1 MSNIEEAQAT
11 PLTGERTTKGV
22 TDVGPPDSDDTPYPG
37 LRSFRRDETHIF
49 FGREG
54 TINEM
59 VDRLAAHRFLA
70 VTGASGSGKSSLV
83 RTGLLDALDRG
94 LLAEA
99 GPDWCV
105 ADFRPGDRPLARLSQ
120 ALAQALGRNFTPD
133 EIAIID
139 ARLARGPQ
147 GLVDWLEEIKFPP
160 HQNILLLADQ
170 FEEIFRY
177 RRGATSDEIE
187 SFVALLLFSAAQRKQ
202 RIFVV
207 ITMRSDFLGECAR
220 FTGLAEAINDGQ
232 FLTPRLSRAQ
242 CQEAIEGPALVYG
255 GRVEKALVTRLLND
269 LGSNPDE
276 LPLMQHI
283 LMLMWRKA
291 EGKADGKEIVLSL
304 AAYEELGG
312 VGPGS
317 WDETGDLA
325 AASASNVARGN
336 GALSD
341 HADRILLALSPEQ
354 QRLANILFRSLVQTE
369 GNIGRD
375 VRRPTSIQQI
385 ALVAEV
391 DPSQFY
397 PVVEAFRA
405 PGRNFL
411 TPARPA
417 PLTPATVVDISH
429 ESLIRQWRK
438 LRNWARDEF
447 QMAETYRLIEK
458 TAQLWKKGEA
468 GLLRMPDL
476 GRATAWRQKDRPN
489 AAWAARYGGDFDLA
503 SRFLD
508 KSRLDR
514 IRRRW
519 TGWAVAA
526 CLCLAA
532 AGFAVYQ
539 IKQAQLLAVQAHR
552 IAEAAAENAK
562 LAEERTKLA
571 EKETNMA
578 REQAQ
583 IAEERAAAQFAQA
596 NVANELTDYKV
607 APKSDLEPNVGSET
621 PLVIPGAITLTTP
634 ELVNMLYKNTD
645 VLLIDS
651 LYGPH
656 EWTIPHATRV
666 PWAGRSG
673 TFDDDTQVNLKIRLD
688 NLTTGNLDTKLVFFC
703 IGSVCWESYN
713 ASLRA
718 LHAGYRNV
726 YWYRGGLSAWQ
737 TDPGRKQESI
747 SQSVKIIEGALVQN
761 DQSPLE
767 KWNLASSLTVGANV
781 LLGLPQPEVDSALVA
796 AARAKQVLQSIEA
809 SYPDNVLFD
818 SDVIDVDKILIK
830 LYERK
835 NSTALALSSYQE
847 IEQSLNL
854 FGRKYPNNL
863 DFRKNLAEALYDR
876 STFMERNA
884 KTEEPG
890 QTKETYYDVLAA
902 LSQAHDIM
910 SDLLIRHPN
919 DISSLIT
926 QEQIEYLRYQ
936 VFHDQK
942 QIDDAIVHATN
953 VVDISR
959 KINALS
965 PNEAS
970 VHTIWFVLCGVAEL
984 YGEKRDPDKQLDY
997 YEQSLSIV
1005 SSALEKYKASA
1016 SLFKDASVS
1025 GLKIGGVLE
1034 SQGSLDRSLSAYQ
1047 EAVKSANAAI
1057 EHDAK
1062 DEDAWKDLTNAGEA
1076 LNNLAFEFELKSQFG
1091 DALKSAELANSSTQ
1105 GGSLLVQLNRANALM
1120 FLNRTDEAQNIYRRF
1135 HNQNDENGKKWEDD
1149 VLSDFA
1155 EFRKAG
1161 LSNPLMDEID
1171 AQFKAPALKN

>member
-99 GPDWCV
+99 GPDWCI

-177 RRGATSDEIE
+177 RRGNTSDEIE
-187 SFVALLLFSAAQRKQ
+187 SFVALLLFSAARRKQ

-291 EGKADGKEIVLSL
+291 EGKADGREIVLTL

-341 HADRILLALSPEQ
+341 HADRILSALSPEQ

-458 TAQLWKKGEA
+458 TAQLWNKGEA

-539 IKQAQLLAVQAHR
+539 VKQAHR
-552 IAEAAAENAK
+552 IAAAAAESAK
-562 LAEERTKLA
+562 LAEDKAKFA
-571 EKETNMA
+571 EMQTNFA
-578 REQAQ
+578 REQAKL
-583 IAEERAAAQFAQA
+583 ADERAAAAQFARN
-596 NVANELTDYKV
+596 NVADELTDYNV
-607 APKSDLEPNVGSET
+607 APRSDLQSNVGSKT
-621 PLVIPGAITLTTP
+621 PLSIPGASRLTTP
-634 ELVNMLYKNTD
+634 GLVTLQDKSAD
-645 VLLIDS
+645 ILLINS
-651 LYGPH
+651 LNTPH
-656 EWTIPHATRV
+656 EWTIPHAIRI
-666 PWAGRSG
+666 PSAGSAG
-673 TFDDDTQVNLKIRLD
+673 TFDDDTQSKLKMRLD
-688 NLTTGNLDTKLVFFC
+688 NLTNGNLDTKLVFFC
-703 IGSVCWESYN
+703 LGSVCWESYN

-726 YWYRGGLSAWQ
+726 FWYRGGLSAWQ
-737 TDPGRKQESI
+737 TDAGRKQEFI
-747 SQSVKIIEGALVQN
+747 SQSVKIIEGALIQS

-781 LLGLPQPEVDSALVA
+781 LLGLAQPEVDSALVA
-796 AARAKQVLQSIEA
+796 AARAKQALQSIE
-809 SYPDNVLFD
+809 SSFPGNLLFD
-818 SDVIDVDKILIK
+818 SDVIDVNEALINIYKRGK
-830 LYERK
+830 LVDP
-835 NSTALALSSYQE
+835 ALSSYRA
-847 IEQSLNL
+847 IEQVRISLAREFPDNL
-854 FGRKYPNNL
+854 EFKRNIASALVARSEFVFENGRK
-863 DFRKNLAEALYDR
+863 ELYDD
-876 STFMERNA
+876 A
-884 KTEEPG
+884 I
-890 QTKETYYDVLAA
+890 VA
-902 LSQAHDIM
+902 LNQANGIM
-910 SDLLIRHPN
+910 NDLLANRPN
-919 DISSLIT
+919 DADWLFTQSLT
-926 QEQIEYLRYQ
+926 EYFRYHILA
-936 VFHDQK
+936 VQK
-942 QIDDAIVHATN
+942 HFDDAIVHAN
-953 VVDISR
+953 NAIEISK
-959 KINALS
+959 KINGIEPS
-965 PNEAS
+965 EVHSHNIWYVFCDIAS
-970 VHTIWFVLCGVAEL
+970 L
-984 YGEKRDPDKQLDY
+984 YGAEHVLDKQLDY
-997 YEQSLSIV
+997 YKQSLSAV
-1005 SSALEKYKASA
+1005 KSAIEEYKTSGK
-1016 SLFKDASVS
+1016 LFKDASVS
-1025 GLKIGGVLE
+1025 NLRIGDILKSGGD
-1034 SQGSLDRSLSAYQ
+1034 LDRSLGAYQ
-1047 EAVKSANAAI
+1047 EAASSANSAI
-1057 EHDAK
+1057 QLDAK
-1062 DEDAWKDLTNAGEA
+1062 DEDAWKDLAEAGEGFSD
-1076 LNNLAFEFELKSQFG
+1076 LAFAFELKSQFA
-1091 DALKSAELANSSTQ
+1091 DALKSADLANNSTQ
-1105 GGSLLVQLNRANALM
+1105 DSSLLVQLNRAHALM
-1120 FLNRTDEAQNIYRRF
+1120 FLN
-1135 HNQNDENGKKWEDD
+1135 
-1149 VLSDFA
+1149 
-1155 EFRKAG
+1155 
-1161 LSNPLMDEID
+1161 SN
-1171 AQFKAPALKN
+1171 